1 MISRIY
7 NIWQI
12 LKASLWFVPAL
23 FCAAYFALTLGIYSV
38 ETHYLSNIDLPSI
51 FFSGTNEDA
60 KAVILALLSSMIT
73 MTTLAISITMVVL
86 SLAAT
91 QLGPRLI
98 RTFMSDRKTQ
108 DFIGLFFGSVI
119 ACFLMTIILHDVG
132 KSAVSPRLTISF
144 IFAICFA
151 NLFVLLAFVHHVAQ
165 SSIADQVI
173 LRVANDLIK
182 SLDRL
187 TISEQKSNANNARHQ
202 KDDDWPKDFERKKQR
217 LYFNRCGYVQNIDY
231 DHILK
236 IAEQHKYYIEIHFKA
251 GHFLVEGE
259 DGVRIYPTNEK
270 YSEEIEQEIR
280 NCFIIGNTRTPTQDI
295 EFSIRHLVEIGLR
308 AQSPG
313 MDDNFTAFTVLD
325 RLSSALAILF
335 KKDTPPECL
344 VDSQD
349 RVRLWAKQSDEADMI
364 FSAFDQMRHSARD
377 KPDIMYHIL
386 KKIEILCDLANTE
399 CQKEGL
405 KKQLKEIEYD
415 LKYLEKMVLNID
427 HIKQL
432 CYELLEKLS

>member
-1 MISRIY
+1 MISKIY
-7 NIWQI
+7 NFWQI
-12 LKASLWFVPAL
+12 LMGSLWFVPAL
-23 FCAAYFALTLGIYSV
+23 FCAIYFICTLGLYNLEV
-38 ETHYLSNIDLPSI
+38 HYFPHLDLPHI
-51 FFSGTNEDA
+51 FFSGTNQDA
-60 KAVILALLSSMIT
+60 KAVSLALLSSMIT

-119 ACFLMTIILHDVG
+119 SCFLITIILHDAGDNVQ
-132 KSAVSPRLTISF
+132 VPRLTISV
-144 IFAICFA
+144 IFTICFA

-173 LRVANDLIK
+173 LRVTNDLIG

-187 TISEQKSNANNARHQ
+187 TIDNQNLDCTRED
-202 KDDDWPKDFERKKQR
+202 KDQDWPKDFERKKQR

-231 DHILK
+231 NQIVSIAMEYGLYIK
-236 IAEQHKYYIEIHFKA
+236 IRFKA

-259 DGVRIYPTNEK
+259 DGVRIYPTKHK
-270 YSEEIEQEIR
+270 YCDEIEQQIR
-280 NCFIIGNTRTPTQDI
+280 DCFIIGNTRTPTQDI
-295 EFSIRHLVEIGLR
+295 EYSIRHLVEIGLR

-313 MDDNFTAFTVLD
+313 MDDNFTAITVLD
-325 RLSSALAILF
+325 RLSSAMAILF
-335 KKDTPPECL
+335 KKDIPPEWFT
-344 VDSQD
+344 DKD
-349 RVRLWAKQSDEADMI
+349 GKVRLWAKQSDEADMI
-364 FSAFDQMRHSARD
+364 FTAFDQMRHSARE

-386 KKIEILCDLANTE
+386 KKIEILCDLAQTK

-405 KKQLKEIEYD
+405 KRQLKEVEFD
-415 LKYLEKMVLNID
+415 LKYLDGLVLDIEKL
-427 HIKQL
+427 KTL
-432 CYELLEKLS
+432 CKELLKRV